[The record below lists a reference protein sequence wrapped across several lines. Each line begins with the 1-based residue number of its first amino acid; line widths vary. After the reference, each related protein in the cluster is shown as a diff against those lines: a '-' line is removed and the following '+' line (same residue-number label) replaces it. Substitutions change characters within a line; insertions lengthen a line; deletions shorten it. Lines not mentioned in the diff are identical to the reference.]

1 MRKSNKLRVVLDTNV
16 FLVSLAAQ
24 SPFALIFDA
33 LIDGKFELALNT
45 EIIAEYEEVIA
56 KRYDSQTV
64 NDVLELILHLDNI
77 HRQDVFYQ
85 WKLIEQ
91 DFDDNKFTDVY
102 VASQADYLVTNDRHF
117 SVVKT
122 ISFPP
127 INLVKAENFLELLS
141 QL

>member
-33 LIDGKFELALNT
+33 LIDGKFELAVTT

-56 KRYDSQTV
+56 KRYDTQTV

-77 HRQDVFYQ
+77 HRQDVYYQ

-91 DFDDNKFTDVY
+91 DSDDNKFTDVY
-102 VASQADYLVTNDRHF
+102 VASQADCLITNDRHF

-122 ISFPP
+122 IPFPP
-127 INLVKAENFLELLS
+127 INVLKAEDFLELLAK
-141 QL
+141 L